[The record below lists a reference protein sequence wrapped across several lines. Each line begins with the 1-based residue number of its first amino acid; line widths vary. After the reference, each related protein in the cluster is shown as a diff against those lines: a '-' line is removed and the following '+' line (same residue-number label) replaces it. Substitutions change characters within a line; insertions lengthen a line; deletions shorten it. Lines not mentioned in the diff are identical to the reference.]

1 MLPTPTTLWLSMI
14 KFLMACVRFLDLL
27 CSHSPLKSSLN
38 GSGPRCL
45 INLCMTV
52 LLAWLSVRYQTQMD
66 WTQSGRHTLSHASQE
81 VLDRMEG
88 PVEIIAYAR
97 EDGSLRQAIEK
108 FVGRYRRLKPDII
121 LRFVNPDT
129 HPDEVRKLG
138 VNTQGLLVLLLLR
151 YQERSETVKKV
162 TEEEFTNALQRLA
175 RGSEHW
181 LAFVEGHGE
190 RNPFGKANHDLSIWT
205 AQLVSRGF
213 KIQPLSL
220 TDVQVIPSNTK
231 VLVIASPTIDLL
243 PGETAIIVEYLL
255 RGGNILWLTDP
266 GNLHGLEPLADQ
278 LSIEIPSG
286 VVIDFAGSL
295 IGIDDP
301 TIVLNTPRL
310 YPDHAV
316 TRDFNYTTFFPT
328 ASSIQV
334 KKQEG
339 DIAQWNKSSLLIS
352 ADHTWLETG
361 VLEGEVEYNEDS
373 DLIGPLDIGI
383 TLEKTIEI
391 DLENDLDEP
400 SEIIQQRI
408 IVIGDGDFLSNTY
421 VGNSG
426 NLDLGIRLI
435 NWLSSD
441 DDFISIPVKTVND
454 AHLEFPPYASWIIG
468 LGFIFFLPLLFLG
481 TGLFIWWRRKKQ

>member
-1 MLPTPTTLWLSMI
+1 MKIIVTSRLQSRLNSIVTLLLIMC
-14 KFLMACVRFLDLL
+14 MA
-27 CSHSPLKSSLN
+27 
-38 GSGPRCL
+38 
-45 INLCMTV
+45 V

-81 VLDRMEG
+81 VLDRIEG
-88 PVEIIAYAR
+88 PIEITAYAR
-97 EDGSLRQAIEK
+97 EDVALRQAVKKI
-108 FVGRYRRLKPDII
+108 VGRYQRLKTDIN
-121 LRFVNPDT
+121 LHFVNPDAV
-129 HPDEVRKLG
+129 PDEVRNAG
-138 VNTQGLLVLLLLR
+138 INVNGEMLVHYQGR
-151 YQERSETVKKV
+151 IEHVKTG

-220 TDVQVIPSNTK
+220 ADVQVIPSNTK

-266 GNLHGLEPLADQ
+266 GTLHGLEPLADQ

-334 KKQEG
+334 KEQEE

-383 TLEKTIEI
+383 TLEKTIDI

-421 VGNSG
+421 IGNSG

-435 NWLSSD
+435 NWLSND
-441 DDFISIPVKTVND
+441 DDFISIPIKTVND
-454 AHLEFPPYASWIIG
+454 AHLELSLFASGIIAF
-468 LGFIFFLPLLFLG
+468 GFILVLPLFFLG

>member
-1 MLPTPTTLWLSMI
+1 MKITITLRLQSQLNSFVTLLLIMC
-14 KFLMACVRFLDLL
+14 MA
-27 CSHSPLKSSLN
+27 
-38 GSGPRCL
+38 
-45 INLCMTV
+45 V

-81 VLDRMEG
+81 VLDRIEG
-88 PVEIIAYAR
+88 PIEITAYAR
-97 EDGSLRQAIEK
+97 EDVALRQAVKKI
-108 FVGRYRRLKPDII
+108 VGRYQRLKTDIN
-121 LRFVNPDT
+121 LQFVNPDAV
-129 HPDEVRKLG
+129 PDEVRNAG
-138 VNTQGLLVLLLLR
+138 INVNGEMLVHYQGR
-151 YQERSETVKKV
+151 IEHVKTG

-190 RNPFGKANHDLSIWT
+190 RNPFDKANHDLSIWAT
-205 AQLVSRGF
+205 QLVSRGF

-220 TDVQVIPSNTK
+220 ADVQVIPSNTK

-266 GNLHGLEPLADQ
+266 GSLHGLEPLADQ

-334 KKQEG
+334 KEQEE

-383 TLEKTIEI
+383 TLEKTIDI

-421 VGNSG
+421 IGNSG

-435 NWLSSD
+435 NWLSND
-441 DDFISIPVKTVND
+441 DDFISIPIKTVND
-454 AHLEFPPYASWIIG
+454 AHLELSLFASGIIAF
-468 LGFIFFLPLLFLG
+468 GFILVLPLFFLG

>member
-1 MLPTPTTLWLSMI
+1 MKITANSRSQSRLNSIITL
-14 KFLMACVRFLDLL
+14 LL
-27 CSHSPLKSSLN
+27 IL
-38 GSGPRCL
+38 CL
-45 INLCMTV
+45 TG
-52 LLAWLSVRYQTQMD
+52 LLAWLSVRYQAQMD

-81 VLDRMEG
+81 VLNRMAG
-88 PVEIIAYAR
+88 PVEITAYAR
-97 EDGSLRQAIEK
+97 ENESLRQAAEK
-108 FVGRYRRLKPDII
+108 IVGRYQRLKLDIK
-121 LRFVNPDT
+121 LHFVNPDT
-129 HPDEVRKLG
+129 VPDEVRSAG
-138 VNTQGLLVLLLLR
+138 ISVNGEMLLR
-151 YQERSETVKKV
+151 YQGRTEHVKTG

-205 AQLVSRGF
+205 TQLESRGF
-213 KIQPLSL
+213 KIQPLNL
-220 TDVQVIPSNTK
+220 AEVQLIPSNTK

-243 PGETAIIVEYLL
+243 PGEIAIIVEYLL
-255 RGGNILWLTDP
+255 RGGNILWLADP
-266 GNLHGLEPLADQ
+266 GSLHGLESLADQ

-310 YPDHAV
+310 YPDHV
-316 TRDFNYTTFFPT
+316 ITRDFNYTTFFPT
-328 ASSIQV
+328 TASINV
-334 KKQEG
+334 RDDE
-339 DIAQWNKSSLLIS
+339 QWNTSSLLIS
-352 ADHTWLETG
+352 GDHTWLETG
-361 VLEGEVEYNEDS
+361 VLEGEVEYNEDN

-383 TLEKTIEI
+383 TLEKTIEN
-391 DLENDLDEP
+391 DLGNDLDEP

-435 NWLSSD
+435 NWLSND
-441 DDFISIPVKTVND
+441 DDFISIPIKTVND
-454 AHLEFPPYASWIIG
+454 AHLELSLLASGIIAF
-468 LGFIFFLPLLFLG
+468 GFILVLPLLFLG
-481 TGLFIWWRRKKQ
+481 TGLTVWWRRKKQ

>member
-1 MLPTPTTLWLSMI
+1 MKITANSRSQSRINSIVML
-14 KFLMACVRFLDLL
+14 LL
-27 CSHSPLKSSLN
+27 IL
-38 GSGPRCL
+38 CL
-45 INLCMTV
+45 TG

-66 WTQSGRHTLSHASQE
+66 WTQNGRHTLSHASLE
-81 VLDRMEG
+81 VLNHIDG
-88 PVEIIAYAR
+88 PVDITAYAR
-97 EDGSLRQAIEK
+97 ENASLRQAVEK
-108 FVGRYRRLKPDII
+108 IVGRYQRLKPDIK
-121 LRFVNPDT
+121 LHFVNPDT
-129 HPDEVRKLG
+129 VPDEVRSAG
-138 VNTQGLLVLLLLR
+138 ISVNGEMLLR
-151 YQERSETVKKV
+151 YQGRTEHVKTG

-205 AQLVSRGF
+205 TQLVSRGF

-220 TDVQVIPSNTK
+220 AEVQLIPSNTK
-231 VLVIASPTIDLL
+231 VLVIASPTINLL
-243 PGETAIIVEYLL
+243 PGEIAIIVEYLL
-255 RGGNILWLTDP
+255 RGGNILWLADP
-266 GNLHGLEPLADQ
+266 GSLHGLESLADQ
-278 LSIEIPSG
+278 LSIEFPSG

-328 ASSIQV
+328 TASINV
-334 KKQEG
+334 KDG
-339 DIAQWNKSSLLIS
+339 AQWNTSSLLIS

-361 VLEGEVEYNEDS
+361 VLEDEVEYNKDS
-373 DLIGPLDIGI
+373 DLIGPLEIGI
-383 TLEKTIEI
+383 SLERELERAIE
-391 DLENDLDEP
+391 
-400 SEIIQQRI
+400 SESGEASATVQQRI

-435 NWLSSD
+435 NWLSND
-441 DDFISIPVKTVND
+441 DDFISIPIKTVND
-454 AHLEFPPYASWIIG
+454 AHLELSLLASGIIAF
-468 LGFIFFLPLLFLG
+468 GFILVLPLLFLG
-481 TGLFIWWRRKKQ
+481 TGLTVWWRRKKQ

>member
-1 MLPTPTTLWLSMI
+1 MKIIVTSRIQSRINSIVTL
-14 KFLMACVRFLDLL
+14 LL
-27 CSHSPLKSSLN
+27 IL
-38 GSGPRCL
+38 CL
-45 INLCMTV
+45 TG

-81 VLDRMEG
+81 VLNQIDG
-88 PVEIIAYAR
+88 PVEITAYAR
-97 EDGSLRQAIEK
+97 EDAALRQAVEK
-108 FVGRYRRLKPDII
+108 IVGRYQRLKPDIK
-121 LRFVNPDT
+121 LHFVNPDAV
-129 HPDEVRKLG
+129 PDEVRSAG
-138 VNTQGLLVLLLLR
+138 ISVNGEMLLR
-151 YQERSETVKKV
+151 YQGRTEHVKTG
-162 TEEEFTNALQRLA
+162 TEEEFTNALERLA

-205 AQLVSRGF
+205 TQLVSRGF

-220 TDVQVIPSNTK
+220 AEVQFIPSNTK
-231 VLVIASPTIDLL
+231 VLVMASPTIDLL
-243 PGETAIIVEYLL
+243 PGEIAIIVEYLL
-255 RGGNILWLTDP
+255 RGGNILWLADP
-266 GNLHGLEPLADQ
+266 GSLHGLEPLADQ
-278 LSIEIPSG
+278 LSIEFPSG

-310 YPDHAV
+310 YPDHV
-316 TRDFNYTTFFPT
+316 ITRDFNYTTFFPT
-328 ASSIQV
+328 TASINV
-334 KKQEG
+334 RDDE
-339 DIAQWNKSSLLIS
+339 QWSTSSLLIS
-352 ADHTWLETG
+352 GDHTWLETG
-361 VLEGEVEYNEDS
+361 VLEGEVEYNEDN

-383 TLEKTIEI
+383 TLEKTIEN

-435 NWLSSD
+435 NWLSND
-441 DDFISIPVKTVND
+441 DDFISIPIKTVND
-454 AHLEFPPYASWIIG
+454 AHLELSLLASGIIAF
-468 LGFIFFLPLLFLG
+468 GFILVLPLLFLG
-481 TGLFIWWRRKKQ
+481 TGLTVWWRRKKQ